1 MNYTY
6 ATVIISDADKA
17 QGQADMGEGFFN
29 TPLSASGEEPATNW
43 MISGPFDNRELDMIV
58 NKVKEV
64 TIEVSHATDTE
75 PAVTETTLVPLTWN
89 FKIAF
94 GQDWESFIDYLG
106 LKVVYPTQELQTN

>member
-17 QGQADMGEGFFN
+17 QAQADMGEGFFN

-43 MISGPFDNRELDMIV
+43 MSSGPFENRELDMIV

-64 TIEVSHATDTE
+64 TTEISPATETE

-94 GQDWESFIDYLG
+94 GQDWQGFVDYLG
-106 LKVVYPTQELQTN
+106 LKVVYFAQEFQTN

>member
-1 MNYTY
+1 MDYTF
-6 ATVIISDADKA
+6 ATVVILDKDKA
-17 QGQADMGEGFFN
+17 KAVKDMGEGFF
-29 TPLSASGEEPATNW
+29 TVPLSADGTEPATNW
-43 MISGPFDNRELDMIV
+43 MSSGPFENRELDMIV

-64 TIEVSHATDTE
+64 TTEISPATETE

-94 GQDWESFIDYLG
+94 GQDWQGFVDYLG